1 MKTDIRTVVT
11 MGVVTGEW
19 SVGHEEAILFLHL
32 VLAAGCEKSLRKV
45 TIMTVH
51 ILQEWYTSI
60 KRV

>member
-1 MKTDIRTVVT
+1 